1 MSFTK
6 TAIRVLCCFSDRMWL
21 TSVVFPAPRKPERTV
36 TGTLVVGL
44 LEEDEVVLNFEHRC
58 HTGVLDRDSMATLD
72 MGSET
77 HRAVRVVF

>member
-1 MSFTK
+1 
-6 TAIRVLCCFSDRMWL
+6 MWL

-58 HTGVLDRDSMATLD
+58 HTEVLDRNSMATLD
-72 MGSET
+72 MGPP
-77 HRAVRVVF
+77 RAVRVVFYSILLQVI